1 MNENVTA
8 SERNEGMAVHGV
20 SVMYG
25 KIPAVN
31 SLSLM
36 VAPGEIVV
44 LVGHN
49 SAGKT
54 SLMQAI
60 ATKPRWAR
68 VTGSVVLAGERIDGL
83 PTRKRWVRGLRLV
96 PQGRQIFPSLDVEE
110 NLQVVSDNLG
120 VPWKDAIDTAR
131 RLFPQI
137 FRERTKLP
145 AGNLSGGEQQMLALA
160 RVLIGRPRI
169 LLLDEPGL
177 GLAQVVIHE
186 LVKVIEGLSVK
197 GIGIL
202 VAEQG
207 VESWVNKMHRAC
219 VMIRGEIVGETLDK
233 HEVANLLG
241 ITKGIF

>member
-8 SERNEGMAVHGV
+8 SGSNEGMAVDGV

-31 SLSLM
+31 NLSLM

-44 LVGHN
+44 LAGHN

-60 ATKPRWAR
+60 ATKLRWAR
-68 VTGSVVLAGERIDGL
+68 VTGSIVLWGERIDGL
-83 PTRKRWVRGLRLV
+83 PTRERWVRGLRLV

-110 NLQVVSDNLG
+110 NLRVVSDNLG

-131 RLFPQI
+131 HLFPQI
-137 FRERTKLP
+137 FRGRTKVP

-160 RVLIGRPRI
+160 RVLIGKPRM

-177 GLAQVVIHE
+177 GLARVIIYE
-186 LVKVIEGLSVK
+186 LVKVIEGLSEQ

-207 VESWVNKMHRAC
+207 VESWVKKMARAC
-219 VMIRGEIVGETLDK
+219 VMIRGEIVGETLDR
-233 HEVANLLG
+233 HEVENLLG
-241 ITKGIF
+241 ITKSLF